1 MFTGIVES
9 MGTIIGTSRL
19 RGRTYS
25 LRIDFGKII
34 RTLRV
39 GDSVAVNGVCLTLV
53 GKRGTAGSFEVI
65 RETLTRTNLGKVE
78 RGSKVNIERS
88 MTLKDRISGHLVTGH
103 VDGTGEICS
112 IDTQYDGS
120 SKLSISANQRLT
132 SMMVEKGA
140 VALDG
145 VSLTLVEVSEHLFS
159 VCLIPHTLAST
170 TLGTRH
176 IGDVVN
182 IEADCIGKYVLKLA
196 EQYNQSPKPMKDP
209 G

>member
-39 GDSVAVNGVCLTLV
+39 GDSIAVNGVCLTLV

-65 RETLTRTNLGKVE
+65 RETLSRTNLGKVE

-88 MTLKDRISGHLVTGH
+88 MMLKDRLSGHLVTGH

-112 IDTQYDGS
+112 IDTQHDGS
-120 SKLSISANQRLT
+120 TKISISTNQRLT

-145 VSLTLVEVSEHLFS
+145 ISLTLVDVSEHLFS
-159 VCLIPHTLAST
+159 VYLIPHTLAST
-170 TLGTRH
+170 TLGTTQ

-196 EQYNQSPKPMKDP
+196 EQYNIRHHLPP
-209 G
+209 